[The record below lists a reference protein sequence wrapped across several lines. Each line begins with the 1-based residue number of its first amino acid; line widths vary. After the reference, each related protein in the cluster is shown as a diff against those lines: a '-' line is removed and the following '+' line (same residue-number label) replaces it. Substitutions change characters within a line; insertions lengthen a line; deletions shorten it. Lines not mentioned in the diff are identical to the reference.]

1 MLYCIYYRSVIDLL
15 AQIPD
20 AQGTIA
26 YLNDIRRVVD
36 SYSDKKLY
44 VFSWIEKAWHA
55 LFFTLLMA
63 VIVTQMGINRTT
75 NFVTLNVYVCIEMN
89 AHSLITVMELLSSSH
104 YYSFIIYNVVN

>member
-44 VFSWIEKAWHA
+44 VFS
-55 LFFTLLMA
+55 
-63 VIVTQMGINRTT
+63 
-75 NFVTLNVYVCIEMN
+75 
-89 AHSLITVMELLSSSH
+89 
-104 YYSFIIYNVVN
+104 